1 MWLYNKS
8 MNQTLKSGISKDE
21 LMKLE
26 IYLNKF
32 EKRNIRNIYQII
44 LVLNERLK
52 GRTFREIAKDFNLTA
67 GRIMQI
73 ESKGLEIWK
82 NL

>member
-1 MWLYNKS
+1 